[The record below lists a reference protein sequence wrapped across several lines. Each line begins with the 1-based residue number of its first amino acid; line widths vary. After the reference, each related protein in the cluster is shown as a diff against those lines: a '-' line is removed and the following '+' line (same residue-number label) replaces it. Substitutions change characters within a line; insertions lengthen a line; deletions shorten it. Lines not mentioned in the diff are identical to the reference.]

1 MIRRNFF
8 FVVVILLTGACSTQ
22 QKVPDNILPPPQMQ
36 AVLWDMFRAG
46 NFVTSFQLAADSTL
60 TREKE
65 QIKWFNRVLQVHQV
79 KEEQFKKS
87 MEYYKRHPELLS
99 VIMDSLSR
107 KSLTPVIRP
116 TPEIKSV
123 E

>member
-1 MIRRNFF
+1 MICRNFF
-8 FVVVILLTGACSTQ
+8 FVVVLLLTGACSTQ
-22 QKVPDNILPPPQMQ
+22 QKVPDDILPPPQMQ

-79 KEEQFKKS
+79 KEQQFKKS
-87 MEYYKRHPELLS
+87 MEYYKGHPELLA

-107 KSLTPVIRP
+107 KSLTPVVRP

>member
-1 MIRRNFF
+1 MIRRN
-8 FVVVILLTGACSTQ
+8 LLLVLVLLLLESCANSHN
-22 QKVPDNILPPPQMQ
+22 VPDDILPPSKMQ

-46 NFVTSFQLAADSTL
+46 NFVTSFQLAADTTL
-60 TREKE
+60 KREKE

-79 KEEQFKKS
+79 KEKQFKKS
-87 MEYYKRHPELLS
+87 IEYYKTRPDLLS

-107 KSLTPVIRP
+107 KSLTPVVRP
-116 TPEIKSV
+116 LPEVKSV

>member
-1 MIRRNFF
+1 MIYRNIF
-8 FVVVILLTGACSTQ
+8 FVVTMLLLGACSTQ
-22 QKVPDNILPPPQMQ
+22 EKVPEDILPPPKMQ
-36 AVLWDMFRAG
+36 AILWDMFRAG

-60 TREKE
+60 NREQE
-65 QIKWFNRVLQVHQV
+65 QIKWFSRVLRVHQV
-79 KEEQFKKS
+79 KEKEFKKS
-87 MEYYKRHPELLS
+87 MEYYKRRPDLLS

-107 KSLTPVIRP
+107 KSLTPVVRP

>member
-1 MIRRNFF
+1 MICRNILI
-8 FVVVILLTGACSTQ
+8 VVVLLFAGACSTQ
-22 QKVPDNILPPPQMQ
+22 QKVPEDILPPPKMQ

-46 NFVTSFQLAADSTL
+46 NFVSSFQLAADSTL

-65 QIKWFNRVLQVHQV
+65 QLKWFNRVLQVHQV
-79 KEEQFKKS
+79 KEKQFKKS

-107 KSLTPVIRP
+107 KSLTPVVRP

>member
-1 MIRRNFF
+1 MIRLHLLFLLLVFF
-8 FVVVILLTGACSTQ
+8 AGSCTNSP
-22 QKVPDNILPPPQMQ
+22 KVPDDILPPSQMQ

-46 NFVTSFQLAADSTL
+46 NFVSSFQLAADSTL

-65 QIKWFNRVLQVHQV
+65 QIKWFNRVLQVHQIGE
-79 KEEQFKKS
+79 KQFKKS

-99 VIMDSLSR
+99 VMMDSLSR
-107 KSLTPVIRP
+107 KSLTPVERP